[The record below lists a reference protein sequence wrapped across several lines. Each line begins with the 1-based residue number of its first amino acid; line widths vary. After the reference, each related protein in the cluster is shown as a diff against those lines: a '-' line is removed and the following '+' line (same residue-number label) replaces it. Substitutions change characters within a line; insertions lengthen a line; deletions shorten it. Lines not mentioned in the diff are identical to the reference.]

1 MLFGL
6 DPDLAL
12 DPGLV
17 IASLFP
23 LPKCFSL
30 AVILFST
37 VLRIRRSFYSREE
50 YFRLFHLC
58 LVSVEQIQIK
68 AKSIIAYLHSKLII
82 FEDRFMENLNG
93 KGSI

>member
-23 LPKCFSL
+23 LSKCFSL
-30 AVILFST
+30 AVILFFYC
-37 VLRIRRSFYSREE
+37 SFYSREE
-50 YFRLFHLC
+50 YFRLFQLC
-58 LVSVEQIQIK
+58 LVSVKQIQIK
-68 AKSIIAYLHSKLII
+68 TKSIIFYLHSK
-82 FEDRFMENLNG
+82 
-93 KGSI
+93 